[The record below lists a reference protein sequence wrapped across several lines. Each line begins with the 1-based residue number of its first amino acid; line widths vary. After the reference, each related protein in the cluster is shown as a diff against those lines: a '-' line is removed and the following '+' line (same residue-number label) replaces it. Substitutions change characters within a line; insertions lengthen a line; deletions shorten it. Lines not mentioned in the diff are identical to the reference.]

1 MVAWQGR
8 CRVGVN
14 WHVACK
20 STGRAHK
27 FRAGQATNETS
38 SLPAVTPQICFPVNG
53 TNETLLDHVLCHG
66 CYYGCLLIVHVNLIK
81 LINSRCAMR
90 QPQVKQLT
98 AAAAASAAV
107 GHCPGQARP
116 HPAISY
122 DI

>member
-1 MVAWQGR
+1 M
-8 CRVGVN
+8 GVN

-38 SLPAVTPQICFPVNG
+38 SPPSSVSQQTELMKRCSTTSSAMDATVDG
-53 TNETLLDHVLCHG
+53 Y
-66 CYYGCLLIVHVNLIK
+66 YYGCLLIVHVNLIK

-98 AAAAASAAV
+98 AAAAAV